1 MTELLL
7 SAGADP
13 NVGVKPDGLHKYV
26 VGCAG
31 RAYVD
36 MMMMMLERLKKEA
49 YPPSGKVRDVARSN
63 LSQVRTLDVALS
75 PLSPRTRVRKGK
87 SHMRALVATLSSL
100 SASQAFFHFLLHE
113 TTRC

>member
-49 YPPSGKVRDVARSN
+49 YPPSGKVRDVARSS
-63 LSQVRTLDVALS
+63 LCIAALIPS
-75 PLSPRTRVRKGK
+75 ADTRQCFVTPLS
-87 SHMRALVATLSSL
+87 L
-100 SASQAFFHFLLHE
+100 
-113 TTRC
+113 